1 MRMYD
6 RIKEA
11 FDQVTASEELKSQT
25 KAYLAQKSRR
35 PRLVIPAAIVAVF
48 LLLCGGY
55 YLYFIP
61 TATISIDINP
71 SLELSINRFDRVISV
86 EGYNSDGK
94 MLADTLDI
102 RFMNYQDAI
111 TELME
116 NEHITDLLSQ
126 DEMMAIAVGG
136 SNDGQCSRILENV
149 QTCTKS
155 HEESTHC
162 YTATD
167 DETHEAHNMGLSCGR
182 YKAYQELQTL
192 DPDITPEEVNE
203 MSMRE
208 IYDRIASLTAQ
219 STKQQGYRRHHP
231 EHESGSGKGYRHGH
245 HE

>member
-1 MRMYD
+1 M
-6 RIKEA
+6 
-11 FDQVTASEELKSQT
+11 
-25 KAYLAQKSRR
+25 
-35 PRLVIPAAIVAVF
+35 IPAAIVAVF

-86 EGYNSDGK
+86 NGYNSDGDA
-94 MLADTLDI
+94 LADSLDI
-102 RFMNYQDAI
+102 RFMNCQDAVS
-111 TELME
+111 ELLE
-116 NEHITDLLSQ
+116 NENVTDLLSQ
-126 DEMMAIAVGG
+126 DEMMAITVGG

-203 MSMRE
+203 MSMKE
-208 IYDRIASLTAQ
+208 IYDRIASLTGQ
-219 STKQQGYRRHHP
+219 STKRTVYHYRYTVLLFVIIVPAVRRYGQSDAAEYGHAP
-231 EHESGSGKGYRHGH
+231 ETSQNKRPAPICAGSGKTPAA
-245 HE
+245 

>member
-116 NEHITDLLSQ
+116 N
-126 DEMMAIAVGG
+126 
-136 SNDGQCSRILENV
+136 
-149 QTCTKS
+149 
-155 HEESTHC
+155 
-162 YTATD
+162 
-167 DETHEAHNMGLSCGR
+167 
-182 YKAYQELQTL
+182 
-192 DPDITPEEVNE
+192 
-203 MSMRE
+203 
-208 IYDRIASLTAQ
+208 
-219 STKQQGYRRHHP
+219 
-231 EHESGSGKGYRHGH
+231 
-245 HE
+245 

>member
-1 MRMYD
+1 MYD

-116 NEHITDLLSQ
+116 NERITDLLSQ

-192 DPDITPEEVNE
+192 DPDITP
-203 MSMRE
+203 
-208 IYDRIASLTAQ
+208 
-219 STKQQGYRRHHP
+219 
-231 EHESGSGKGYRHGH
+231 
-245 HE
+245 